1 LYDGLVGLTPKSI
14 GTPSRIPSWLSEPGS
29 RRGKGRFESGP
40 ARLWRMSKLERRLTL
55 PFGVVAKWSE
65 GSGRGEGGGELEV
78 LRDMGIRGAS

>member
-1 LYDGLVGLTPKSI
+1 
-14 GTPSRIPSWLSEPGS
+14 
-29 RRGKGRFESGP
+29 
-40 ARLWRMSKLERRLTL
+40 MSKLERRLTL